1 MELFALTET
10 AFERL
15 FPMTMTSH
23 IEIVT
28 SVNIR

>member
-1 MELFALTET
+1 
-10 AFERL
+10 
-15 FPMTMTSH
+15 MTVTSQ